1 MEEGLGREVGE
12 FVGGGGEEGDVWVLR
27 GPEGGVGGAEE
38 EGAGEAA
45 GGGEVADAAVV
56 AEEAGAGVGEGL
68 EAGDEVWEG
77 DLVPGFEGE
86 VGGGDVLEG
95 GE

>member
-45 GGGEVADAAVV
+45 GGGEVADATVV
-56 AEEAGAGVGEGL
+56 AEEAGAGRREGL
-68 EAGDEVWEG
+68 EAGDEVGEG
-77 DLVPGFEGE
+77 NLVPGFEGE
-86 VGGGDVLEG
+86 VGM
-95 GE
+95 

>member
-1 MEEGLGREVGE
+1 MGREVGE
-12 FVGGGGEEGDVWVLR
+12 VFGGGGEEGDVWVLR

-86 VGGGDVLEG
+86 VGM
-95 GE
+95 